1 MKNAL
6 LIIAILVTFFSC
18 KKSSSTSTTQ
28 TTTAPPSATT
38 SQIQMVIYAPVF
50 PYQYLYTTAIQTNL
64 EDTLA
69 TQGVTTTY
77 TVTNGN
83 RLYTALAQDVA
94 SNINATTDSFRVTV
108 YINGVR
114 KYYSAGKHSA
124 EAQFH
129 L

>member
-1 MKNAL
+1 MKNSL
-6 LIIAILVTFFSC
+6 LIIGLVITLFAC
-18 KKSSSTSTTQ
+18 KKSSSTSTQ
-28 TTTAPPSATT
+28 TTTTPPAATT
-38 SQIQMVIYAPVF
+38 SQIQMVIYSPVF
-50 PYQYLYTTAIQTNL
+50 PYQYLYTTAAQTNL
-64 EDTLA
+64 NDSTA
-69 TQGVTTTY
+69 TQGVTVTY